1 MLNLIQ
7 VAFGGVLLGGIY
19 ALAALG
25 LSLSFG
31 VLRILNIAHGDFL
44 MLGALT
50 SYWIFSLFKINPFLI
65 VFIVIPIFFLAGI
78 LFERLLV
85 RPIAAR
91 PPQQLAISSILVTLG
106 ASLAIEDAASFIWGP
121 EIKGIAY
128 SLPSLKLGGLIIPTM
143 RLAALGFIALLTLGI
158 HLFLKYSY
166 SGRAVRAITQERE
179 GAMLVGINIPRIS
192 MLVFGLGSALAAAAG
207 VFHAT
212 LFTISP
218 FIGIPLTLK
227 YLVIIIL
234 GGLGSIVGTLVG
246 AIILGVAEAITG
258 IWPGGDW
265 SPGVAI
271 VILIVILMIRP
282 EGLFGRS

>member
-1 MLNLIQ
+1 M
-7 VAFGGVLLGGIY
+7 GGIY

-50 SYWIFSLFKINPFLI
+50 AYWIFSLFKINPFLV
-65 VFIVIPIFFLAGI
+65 VFIIVPIFFAAGL
-78 LFERLLV
+78 LFERFLV

-91 PPQQLAISSILVTLG
+91 PAGQLTISSILVTLG
-106 ASLAIEDAASFIWGP
+106 ASLAIEDVASFIWGA
-121 EIKGIAY
+121 EIKGISY
-128 SLPSLKLGGLIIPTM
+128 SLPSLKLGELIIPTV
-143 RLAALGFIALLTLGI
+143 RLAALGFIALVTLAI
-158 HLFLKYSY
+158 HLFLKYSR
-166 SGRAVRAITQERE
+166 SGRAVRAITQERD
-179 GAMLVGINIPRIS
+179 GAMIVGINIPKIS
-192 MLVFGLGSALAAAAG
+192 MFAFGLGSALAGAAG

-227 YLVIIIL
+227 YLVIIVL
-234 GGLGSIVGTLVG
+234 GGLGSIAGTLVG
-246 AIILGVAEAITG
+246 ALILGVAEAVTG

-271 VILIVILMIRP
+271 IILIVILLIRP
-282 EGLFGRS
+282 KGLFGAG